1 MVNYPRLHFKG
12 KQKTVLT
19 EFRGLN
25 HTPTCEPGEWYE
37 ANNVSNI
44 EYPMLTTHGDRAA
57 VTELDGCAV
66 PTRDILGFCASEPPA
81 YLMSD
86 GHLLCGGNEV
96 VLATTTEI
104 GWTATCTMILD
115 ESNSRAVFVI
125 TDAGAA
131 AVAGRLGLI
140 GGSGKATFVCVGD
153 ETAYDLDS
161 SRWDVFDSSANTLDS
176 GVKLSDYGITRTDAR
191 GPACAGEEA
200 FTVDVQEVVLSGL
213 TGPRQMVQ
221 MGAWVLVWPDKWF
234 CNAVKLASGEA
245 MTQGV
250 DYGSMELDNQAEAS
264 QNHPVYTMLCH
275 LDGTAYNTSNARPA
289 GISASGRVYYGKDEP
304 NNPFNTA
311 YAAGDLWVSV
321 NNSAYTD
328 ITARVW
334 DADMGWMPTTD
345 YGVMIWGEGI
355 AAGVKVGYRVTVS
368 GWAGAG
374 ALNAVRERVNG
385 EHPVLGVDPDGNW
398 LILGDC
404 FVTTSSTMQMISG
417 TVSVGMDIPD
427 MDYVVECQNRLWG
440 CYYGQDAEGNVLNE
454 IYASALGDFR
464 SWRQYEGLATD
475 AWTASRGS
483 PGPFTG
489 AAVLG
494 GNPLFFKADSL
505 EKVFPS
511 ATGAHQIQTISLNGV
526 QAGCA
531 KSLVVIDNALY
542 YKSPLGVCVYTGT
555 LPRQIGYKLGTE
567 ATEYG
572 LATAG
577 RSGKRY
583 VIDMQGPEGRRLYV
597 YDTETGYW
605 QQEDPVYSYLY
616 TDEKDVPCLVTYGDE
631 LYATRDGAL
640 LQLVRNAGYEEGTE
654 GKVIP
659 RPDRPLIRVPK
670 EGAAWYAVTANL
682 GVEHGQRKYVSRI
695 RIRVRLY
702 DLNTFRVHISYDD
715 GQTWELKY
723 NKSNLFVGTSV
734 QEPKTICLYPRR
746 CDRFRLRFEGA
757 GRFELQMIQW
767 ETETGSDV

>member
-1 MVNYPRLHFKG
+1 MVNYPRLQFKG

-57 VTELDGCAV
+57 VTELGGFLV
-66 PTRDILGFCASEPPA
+66 PSRDIIAFCGSEPPA
-81 YLMSD
+81 YLD
-86 GHLLCGGNEV
+86 AAGHLMCGGNEV

-115 ESNSRAVFVI
+115 ESNSQAVFVI

-153 ETAYDLDS
+153 ETAYDFDS
-161 SRWDVFDSSANTLDS
+161 SRWDVFDSNANKLDS

-200 FTVDVQEVVLSGL
+200 FTVDVQEVVLNAL

-221 MGAWVLVWPDKWF
+221 MGAWVLIWPDKWF
-234 CNAVKLASGEA
+234 CNAAKLASGLA
-245 MTQGV
+245 MVPGE
-250 DYGSMELDNQAEAS
+250 DYGSMELHNEVIGSD
-264 QNHPVYTMLCH
+264 NHPVYTMLCH

-289 GISASGRVYYGKDEP
+289 EVSASGRVYYGKDEP
-304 NNPFNTA
+304 YNPNNTA
-311 YAAGDLWVSV
+311 YAAGDLWLSV
-321 NNSAYTD
+321 NSDYTE
-328 ITARVW
+328 IEARVW
-334 DADMGWMPTTD
+334 DTDMGWMPTTD
-345 YGVMIWGEGI
+345 LGVMFWGRGI
-355 AAGVKVGYRVTVS
+355 AAGVKEGYRVTVA
-368 GWAGAG
+368 GWDGAG
-374 ALNAVRERVNG
+374 ANKMIRRRVNG

-404 FVTTSSTMQMISG
+404 FVTTSGTMKMVAG
-417 TVSVGMDIPD
+417 TVSVSLSIPD
-427 MDYVVECQNRLWG
+427 MDFVVECNNRLWG
-440 CYYGQDAEGNVLNE
+440 CYYGEDAEGNVLNE
-454 IYASALGDFR
+454 IYASALGDYR

-475 AWTASRGS
+475 SWTASRGS
-483 PGPFTG
+483 PGPFNG

-542 YKSPLGVCVYTGT
+542 YKSPLGVCVYTGS
-555 LPRQIGYKLGTE
+555 LPRKIGYKLGQE

-583 VIDMQGPEGRRLYV
+583 VIDMQGPDARRLFV

-605 QQEDPVYSYLY
+605 QAEDPVYSYLY
-616 TDEKDVPCLVTYGDE
+616 TDETDVPCLVTYGDE
-631 LYATRDGAL
+631 LYATRNGAL
-640 LQLVRNAGYEEGTE
+640 LQLVRNAGYEEGT
-654 GKVIP
+654 VLRPIP
-659 RPDRPLIRVPK
+659 RPDRPTIRAPK
-670 EGAAWYAVTANL
+670 EGAEWNAVTANL

-702 DLNTFRVHISYDD
+702 DLNLFRVYISYDD
-715 GQTWELKY
+715 GKTWELKY
-723 NKSNLFVGTSV
+723 NKGNLFVGPAP

-746 CDRFRLRFEGA
+746 CDRFRLKFEGA
-757 GRFELQMIQW
+757 GRFELQMIQFN
-767 ETETGSDV
+767 TETGSDV

>member
-57 VTELDGCAV
+57 VTELGGCAV

-104 GWTATCTMILD
+104 GWTATVNKILD
-115 ESNSRAVFVI
+115 TEAEDAVYTI
-125 TDAGAA
+125 TDDGAA
-131 AVAGRLGLI
+131 AIAELIGLI
-140 GGSGKATFVCVGD
+140 GGSGKATLLCVSD
-153 ETAYDLDS
+153 ETPEPDCLWNVYDS
-161 SRWDVFDSSANTLDS
+161 TNTIVASEVL
-176 GVKLSDYGITRTDAR
+176 LSDYGITRMSQV
-191 GPACAGEEA
+191 GPAR
-200 FTVDVQEVVLSGL
+200 VDADGIEVAVREIVINAL

-234 CNAVKLASGEA
+234 CNAVKLASGET
-245 MTQGV
+245 MTAGT
-250 DYGSMELDNQAEAS
+250 DYGSMELHNEVIGS
-264 QNHPVYTMLCH
+264 SNHPVYTMLCH

-289 GISASGRVYYGKDEP
+289 GVSASGRVYFGKDEP
-304 NNPFNTA
+304 YNPNNTA
-311 YAAGDLWVSV
+311 YAAGDLWLSV
-321 NNSAYTD
+321 NSDYTE
-328 ITARVW
+328 IEARAW
-334 DADMGWMPTTD
+334 DTDMGWMPTTD
-345 YGVMIWGEGI
+345 LGVMLLGKGI
-355 AAGVKVGYRVTVS
+355 AAGVKEGYRVTVA
-368 GWAGAG
+368 GWDGAG
-374 ALNAVRERVNG
+374 AFKTIRRRVNG
-385 EHPVLGVDPDGNW
+385 EHPVLGVDPDGDW
-398 LILGDC
+398 MILGDC
-404 FVTTSSTMQMISG
+404 FVTTSGTMKMTSG
-417 TVSVGMDIPD
+417 TVSVSLSIPD

-464 SWRQYEGLATD
+464 SWRQYEGLSTD
-475 AWTASRGS
+475 SWTASRGS

-494 GNPLFFKADSL
+494 SNPLFFKADSL

-511 ATGAHQIQTISLNGV
+511 ATGAHQIQTVSLNGV

-542 YKSPLGVCVYTGT
+542 YKSPLGVCVYTGS
-555 LPRQIGYKLGTE
+555 LPRQIGYKLGQE

-583 VIDMQGPEGRRLYV
+583 VIDMQGPEARRLFV

-605 QQEDPVYSYLY
+605 QAEDPVYSYLY
-616 TDEKDVPCLVTYGDE
+616 TDETDVPCLVTYGDE
-631 LYATRDGAL
+631 LYATRDGVL
-640 LQLVRNAGYEEGTE
+640 LQLVRNAGYEEGT
-654 GKVIP
+654 VLRPIP
-659 RPDRPLIRVPK
+659 RPDRPMIRTPK
-670 EGAAWYAVTANL
+670 EGAEWFAVTANL

-702 DLNTFRVHISYDD
+702 DLNLFRVYISYDD
-715 GQTWELKY
+715 GKTWELKY
-723 NKSNLFVGTSV
+723 NKGNLFVGPAP

-746 CDRFRLRFEGA
+746 CDRFRLKFEGA
-757 GRFELQMIQW
+757 GRFELQMIQFN
-767 ETETGSDV
+767 TETGSDV